1 MAFNGANYKI
11 QEKKTLP
18 VLLLLDVSGSMEG
31 EKIDTLNQCTREM
44 IATFANVPP
53 GGVEIQVAVITFGRD
68 EAMVHTPFQLAQILK
83 EKGWMDLTADGPTPF
98 GSALSLGFSIL
109 EDRSNLPKTI
119 YRPAVVVVSD
129 GIPTDEWEQPLE
141 QFITQ
146 GRSSKAQRFAV
157 PIGTDVHLEPLLRFT
172 GTEDQVLQANSMEE
186 LRNHFSF
193 ITQTVSQRSGSVN
206 PNMVPNQTP
215 TPAPPSILPS
225 FPHMPS
231 QVATEEDE
239 DDFDDF
245 DDDDDDI

>member
-44 IATFANVPP
+44 ITTFANVPQ
-53 GGVEIQVAVITFGRD
+53 GGVEIQVGVITFGGD
-68 EAMVHTPFQLAQILK
+68 NAMVHTPFQLAQILK

-98 GSALSLGFSIL
+98 GGALSLGFSIL

-172 GTEDQVLQANSMEE
+172 ETKDQVLQANSMEE
-186 LRNHFSF
+186 LREHFTF

-206 PNMVPNQTP
+206 PNLVPNKTP
-215 TPAPPSILPS
+215 TASTPSILP
-225 FPHMPS
+225 MMQS
-231 QVATEEDE
+231 QVATEEPEEEFDE
-239 DDFDDF
+239 DF
-245 DDDDDDI
+245 DDDDI